1 MANKTFNSTEI
12 SYTGTSSND
21 NVTGNNLDNTIYGG
35 DGNDTIYGLG
45 GNDFIDGGAGN
56 DYLDGG
62 TGDDTLI
69 GGTGNDI
76 IYGGDGDDFI
86 STGNGTTNNG
96 TNLLDGGAGNDIILA
111 GSGIDIINGGTG
123 DDTIDAGDGNNI
135 VIGGDGADFITSGVD
150 ADLLLGGAG
159 NDQLISGDGDDI
171 LDGGDGDDYLDG
183 GASSEGNEGVVGNL
197 FIVSNGNDFLYG
209 ADGNDTFIIGDEIEG
224 ISVINAGISGLDN
237 EGEEARYVDLAEDEA
252 TGELTVL
259 DTTTG
264 VRVELEDLEMAQE
277 VETDVRLNIVTRPG
291 SSAIST
297 FATTIAGYNA
307 VDTIEFTES
316 GEFENIAFSGIE
328 RIELADGVNI
338 VLEAEQLLNNG
349 ESLDLEFL
357 NPGTH
362 IYGVAGGATESV
374 TLELE
379 FEETTFEPAATIVGA
394 TPVTYDAAALEF
406 DDYSVANLFH
416 NVDMIYDASE
426 GEAGSYTR
434 IDGANE
440 SAGASETV
448 YGSEG
453 VDNATMRLGDDTYYA
468 NDGNDLLVGHGG
480 ADKLYG
486 EDGDDIF
493 LIGGFGSG
501 VQGTTSKADDG
512 NKEWIATGANHDL
525 IVGGAGVDTLRIT
538 TGIGANTQ
546 ANGTIVLNNA
556 NFQSMEVVQVGGTV
570 GRLNVEDSA
579 LQLLNDHYYH
589 RANSSVSDLS
599 NTLGNNSGTINNV
612 VVDASGVTTNGLRFE
627 GNANTQKFIG
637 TSKADV
643 FVGNGGND
651 TLTGNGGADK
661 FVFGKVYEQ
670 VVTGSST
677 SVQTYTN
684 TAFNLTGVDTITD
697 FTRGTD
703 KLELHLDQYSQ
714 LAGFN
719 SSMLRVNA
727 SGTAQDANDYLVY
740 NTTSKTLSYDA
751 DGNGAGAAVNIAVLT
766 GVSTLSTS
774 DFIIA

>member
-1 MANKTFNSTEI
+1 MAYKQFNATETT
-12 SYTGTSSND
+12 YTGTASSD
-21 NVTGNNLDNTIYGG
+21 VIIGNNLGNFIDGADGSDAIFGGSGDDILLGGNGNDAISGGAGNDIIDVGAGSNIAFGG
-35 DGNDTIYGLG
+35 DGDDSIYGNEEADILSG
-45 GNDFIDGGAGN
+45 DAGNDVIFGGDGDDILSGGAGN
-56 DYLDGG
+56 DYLQ
-62 TGDDTLI
+62 
-69 GGTGNDI
+69 
-76 IYGGDGDDFI
+76 GDG
-86 STGNGTTNNG
+86 ST
-96 TNLLDGGAGNDIILA
+96 
-111 GSGIDIINGGTG
+111 
-123 DDTIDAGDGNNI
+123 AGDE
-135 VIGGDGADFITSGVD
+135 TVD
-150 ADLLLGGAG
+150 
-159 NDQLISGDGDDI
+159 
-171 LDGGDGDDYLDG
+171 
-183 GASSEGNEGVVGNL
+183 GNL
-197 FIVSNGNDFLYG
+197 FLITSDDLALGG
-209 ADGNDTFIIGDEIEG
+209 EGNDTFVIGSEEDATGVFIEAG
-224 ISVINAGISGLDN
+224 VSSLDNAGDQARYIEVGEN
-237 EGEEARYVDLAEDEA
+237 EGSDELIA
-252 TGELTVL
+252 IDTVTGEV
-259 DTTTG
+259 
-264 VRVELEDLEMAQE
+264 VELDDQE
-277 VETDVRLNIVTRPG
+277 ISEQAETDVRLNLVTRPG

-307 VDTIEFTES
+307 VDTIKFTES
-316 GEFENIAFSGIE
+316 GEFEDIVFSGIE
-328 RIELADGVNI
+328 RIELADGVSI
-338 VLEAEQLLNNG
+338 TLSAEQLEENG
-349 ESLDLEFL
+349 ESLSLGEL

-362 IYGVAGGATESV
+362 IYGVAGGDAETV
-374 TLELE
+374 TVELE

-394 TPVTYDAAALEF
+394 SPVTYEAAALEF

-426 GEAGSYTR
+426 GVAGSYTR

-440 SAGASETV
+440 SSGASETV
-448 YGSEG
+448 YGSAG

-486 EDGDDIF
+486 EDGNDIF

-538 TGIGANTQ
+538 TGIGANTK
-546 ANGTIVLNNA
+546 ANGTVVLNND

-599 NTLGNNSGTINNV
+599 NTLGNNGGTINNV
-612 VVDASGVTTNGLRFE
+612 VVDASGLTTNGLRFE
-627 GNANTQKFIG
+627 GNANQQTFIG

-714 LAGFN
+714 LSGFN

-727 SGTAQDANDYLVY
+727 SGTAQDSNDYLVY
-740 NTTSKTLSYDA
+740 NTTTKTLSYDA

-766 GVSTLSTS
+766 GVTTLSTS